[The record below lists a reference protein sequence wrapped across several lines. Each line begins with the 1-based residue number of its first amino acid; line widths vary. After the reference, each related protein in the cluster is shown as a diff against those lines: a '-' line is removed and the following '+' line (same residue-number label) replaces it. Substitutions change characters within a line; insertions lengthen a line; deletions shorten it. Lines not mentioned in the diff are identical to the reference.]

1 MCFAHDAYIKTDPWR
16 YYPIAVA
23 GPNGRLTLPAGSIV
37 LTGTPDGVALKA
49 PDPLGAL
56 ARGALNLR
64 GPFEQFRQEELER
77 VASGEA
83 GGYLAVGDRVRA
95 RIDGLGAQIFR
106 IVDATST
113 GSRAETPG
121 CAPVPY

>member
-1 MCFAHDAYIKTDPWR
+1 MFRRH
-16 YYPIAVA
+16 
-23 GPNGRLTLPAGSIV
+23 IV
-37 LTGTPDGVALKA
+37 HRDSKACLRRSCLFYDGL
-49 PDPLGAL
+49 L
-56 ARGALNLR
+56 
-64 GPFEQFRQEELER
+64 EQFRQEELER